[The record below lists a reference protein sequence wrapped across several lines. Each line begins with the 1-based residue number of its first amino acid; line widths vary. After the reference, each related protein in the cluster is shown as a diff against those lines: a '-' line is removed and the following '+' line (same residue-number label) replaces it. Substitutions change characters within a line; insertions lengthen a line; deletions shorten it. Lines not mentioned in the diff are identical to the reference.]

1 MRNCFD
7 VTYAKKILHLLQMMQ
22 TTRIQDPSFQTQ
34 HSGKCDL
41 LIELL
46 PQACRYAVLDIGQD
60 QLKIVGE
67 AANFDAFAK
76 EDVLASFYYRKVK
89 VAVHT
94 NKFTYIP
101 EELFETAHLASY
113 GKFIQAKEDEDV
125 LTQVIKAAKCVVVF
139 AVEKAVL
146 TAVHQ
151 GVHQPHFYHASS
163 PLIEAACK
171 FNKTEEGST
180 IALNFNAD
188 SFDATYI
195 KEDKFQFHNSFPART
210 PDEFNYFLLQLLDTL
225 KLDMEQTEWVL
236 AGVEQKAWLERL
248 SKYSTTQKKA
258 DKTTFI
264 RVSETFSSL
273 APEQHYLL
281 TALSLCE

>member
-1 MRNCFD
+1 M
-7 VTYAKKILHLLQMMQ
+7 IQ

-67 AANFDAFAK
+67 AADFAAFAK

-89 VAVHT
+89 LAVHT
-94 NKFTYIP
+94 SKFTYIP

-113 GKFIQAKEDEDV
+113 GKFIQANEDEDV

-139 AVEKAVL
+139 AVEKTVL
-146 TAVHQ
+146 TEVHQ

-171 FNKTEEGST
+171 FNKKEEGAT
-180 IALNFNAD
+180 ISLNFNAD
-188 SFDATYI
+188 SFDATYL

-225 KLDMEQTEWVL
+225 KLDTEQTEWIVS
-236 AGVEQKAWLERL
+236 GVEQNAWIERL
-248 SKYSTTQKKA
+248 SKYSTAQKKA
-258 DKTTFI
+258 NKTAFI
-264 RVSETFSSL
+264 RVSDTFSSL
-273 APEQHYLL
+273 ASEQYYLL

>member
-1 MRNCFD
+1 
-7 VTYAKKILHLLQMMQ
+7 MMQ

-34 HSGKCDL
+34 YSGKCDL
-41 LIELL
+41 LLELL
-46 PQACRYAVLDIGQD
+46 PNACHYAVLDIGQD
-60 QLKIVGE
+60 QLKIVGQT
-67 AANFDAFAK
+67 ADFAAFAK

-94 NKFTYIP
+94 SKFTYIP
-101 EELFETAHLASY
+101 EDLFETAHMASY
-113 GKFIQAKEDEDV
+113 GKFIQANEDEDV

-139 AVEKAVL
+139 AVEKTVL
-146 TAVHQ
+146 AAVHQ

-171 FNKTEEGST
+171 FNKKEEGAS
-180 IALNFNAD
+180 IALNLNAD
-188 SFDATYI
+188 SFDATYL

-225 KLDMEQTEWVL
+225 KLETEQTEWIL
-236 AGVEQKAWLERL
+236 SGVQQNAWLERL
-248 SKYSTTQKKA
+248 SKYSNRRKKA
-258 DKTTFI
+258 DKTQFI

-273 APEQHYLL
+273 APEQYYLL

>member
-1 MRNCFD
+1 
-7 VTYAKKILHLLQMMQ
+7 MQ

-41 LIELL
+41 LIELF
-46 PQACRYAVLDIGQD
+46 PSTCHYAVLDIGQD

-67 AANFDAFAK
+67 ATDFAAFAK
-76 EDVLASFYYRKVK
+76 EDILASFYYRKVK

-101 EELFETAHLASY
+101 EELFEEAHLPAY
-113 GKFIQAKEDEDV
+113 GKFIQANEQEDV
-125 LTQVIKAAKCVVVF
+125 LVQGIKSAKCMVVF
-139 AVEKAVL
+139 AVEKTVL
-146 TAVHQ
+146 SAVHQ

-188 SFDATYI
+188 SFDASFL

-210 PDEFNYFLLQLLDTL
+210 PDEFNYFLLQLVGTL
-225 KLDMEQTEWVL
+225 KLDTEQTEWIL
-236 AGVEQKAWLERL
+236 SGQEQAAWVERL
-248 SKYSTTQKKA
+248 SKYTSRQRKA
-258 DKTTFI
+258 DKTQFI
-264 RVSETFSSL
+264 RVSETFSGV
-273 APEQHYLL
+273 APEQYYLL
-281 TALSLCE
+281 TALSICE